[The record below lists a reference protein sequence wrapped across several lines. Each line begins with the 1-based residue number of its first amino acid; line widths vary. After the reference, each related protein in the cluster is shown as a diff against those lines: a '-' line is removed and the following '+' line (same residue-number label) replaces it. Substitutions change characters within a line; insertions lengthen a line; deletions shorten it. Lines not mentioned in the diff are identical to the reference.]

1 MIPIL
6 SRAQMRAF
14 DAHAIETCHVPSL
27 VLMENAGRGATDVI
41 ERELLADSAKDR
53 VVIVVAGTGNNGGDG
68 FVVARHLMTRGAHV
82 QVWLV
87 GDPQKLTADCRANR
101 DAFAGT
107 GGDVRAWTEGSVD
120 DFVAN
125 LRDSDIA
132 IDALFGTGLDRPISQ
147 DSPFGQAITRL
158 GEATTPVAALDVP
171 SGLDTDTGL
180 VLGGFGVQAALT
192 VTFAHLKLGH
202 MTAHGAK
209 QCGPVHVVDI
219 GVPAALSKERS
230 AELLETADVKACFT
244 PRPIDNHKYKAGH
257 VAIFGGS
264 AGKTGAPLLAA
275 VSALRS
281 GAGAATIVSWPEAL
295 RAIESR
301 VLEVMV
307 ASLDPSTAASSSGD
321 RSLLASVDAALG
333 HKNVVV
339 IGPGFGTD
347 ERAGQVTTHVLATFP
362 GTIVVDADAITLHAG
377 KPEAFQVAGGRVIL
391 TPHAGEL
398 ARLLGKT
405 SEEIEANRFDAVRE
419 AARRT
424 GGIVLLKGAYTVVAM
439 PDGHAVVSGEG
450 VPPLGTAGSGDVL
463 SGLIGALACGM
474 APFAAAYCGAFLH
487 GVSGSAWQKVHGDR
501 GLLAS
506 EIADGMPSV
515 LAALLA

>member
-6 SRAQMRAF
+6 SRAQMRGF
-14 DAHAIETCHVPSL
+14 DAHAIATCHVPSL

-41 ERELLADSAKDR
+41 ERELLGKRAKDR
-53 VVIVVAGTGNNGGDG
+53 VVLVVAGTGNNGGDG
-68 FVVARHLMTRGAHV
+68 FVVARHLATRGAHV

-87 GDPQKLTADCRANR
+87 GDPQKLTTDCRANR
-101 DAFAGT
+101 DAFAGI
-107 GGDVRAWTEGSVD
+107 GGDVRAWTEAAID

-125 LRDSDIA
+125 LREADVA
-132 IDALFGTGLDRPISQ
+132 IDALFGTGLDRPIAQ
-147 DSPFGQAITRL
+147 DSPFGEAITRL
-158 GEATTPVAALDVP
+158 GEGKTPVAALDVP

-180 VLGGFGVQAALT
+180 LLGEFGVQAALT

-219 GVPAALSKERS
+219 GVPPQLSREKS
-230 AELLETADVKACFT
+230 AELLEAADVKACLS

-275 VSALRS
+275 VSALRG
-281 GAGAATIVSWPEAL
+281 GAGAATIVSWPDAI

-307 ASLDPSTAASSSGD
+307 SSLDPSG
-321 RSLLASVDAALG
+321 LLASVDAALG
-333 HKNVVV
+333 HKKTVVV
-339 IGPGFGTD
+339 GPGFGTD
-347 ERAGQVTTHVLATFP
+347 ERAGQVVSHVLATFP

-377 KPEAFQVAGGRVIL
+377 RPEAFQVAKGRVVL
-391 TPHAGEL
+391 TPHSGEL
-398 ARLLGKT
+398 GRLLGKT
-405 SEEIEANRFDAVRE
+405 SEEIEADRFGAARE
-419 AARRT
+419 AARRS

-474 APFAAAYCGAFLH
+474 KPFEAAYCGAFLH

-506 EIADGMPSV
+506 EIAEGMPSV
-515 LAALLA
+515 LAALLG